1 MPPHANAAQRLHR
14 LIALT
19 ALVLAP
25 TTIACVPSPVGGPGA
40 MPAVVATLDLAAY
53 PKARLISQE
62 AYPMNV
68 GFIERP
74 GQSATRLYE
83 TNDPPATVR
92 AHYERL
98 AKTQGWR
105 IEPLPEGTEPDYSS
119 VRTLAMLSKGIY
131 QFDVMLEDSYA
142 PDEPIYAEPPYGSS
156 PTPLPSGFES
166 ADPSTWPSPTP
177 VPTATPTP
185 LPKGPFRIR
194 IHAYMNS

>member
-1 MPPHANAAQRLHR
+1 MSPHANAAQCLRRLV
-14 LIALT
+14 ALT

-25 TTIACVPSPVGGPGA
+25 TTLACMPSPVGGAGA

-83 TNDPPATVR
+83 TNDPPATIR

-98 AKTQGWR
+98 AKAEGWH
-105 IEPLPEGTEPDYSS
+105 IEPLPDEFPNYFAG
-119 VRTLAMLSKGIY
+119 RTLARLSKGIY
-131 QFDVMLEDSYA
+131 HFEVMFDNDYA
-142 PDEPIYAEPPYGSS
+142 PDEPIYADPPYGSS
-156 PTPLPSGFES
+156 PTPLPSDFES

-177 VPTATPTP
+177 LPTATPTP

-194 IHAYMNS
+194 IHAYMGS